1 MNNWEQ
7 IQGIYIHIP
16 FCLQKCLYCDFASF
30 PHQNRETMA
39 KYTDRLCQ
47 EIKQRALSFPVNPQA
62 TIYFGGGTPSV
73 LPLENI
79 RQIVGTLKNNG
90 LWQNPLEAT
99 IEANPGTISLDS
111 LHTYRQ
117 LGFDRISFG
126 IQSMQDEEL
135 KAMGRIHTSIQAR
148 EAINMASEVGFSRI
162 SADLIYGYPGQT
174 LQSITDS
181 LKTTVAQGVKHMS
194 VYGLVVEA
202 GTPLCHNLDAGKLTL
217 PSEDDSG
224 DMYDFVV
231 KYLPQQG
238 YKRYE
243 ISNYACPGEESLHN
257 LVYWQYLPYLGL
269 GLSAC
274 SFDGQA
280 RITNSNNIEEYL
292 QGKTPETEKLDRET
306 RLAEYIFMGLRTS
319 YGVNLAV
326 AEERFAID
334 IREIYKKEI
343 SECQSKGLM
352 EIDRLQRTMHLTDF
366 GMKFGNQV
374 FEKFL

>member
-126 IQSMQDEEL
+126 IQSMC
-135 KAMGRIHTSIQAR
+135 R
-148 EAINMASEVGFSRI
+148 
-162 SADLIYGYPGQT
+162 
-174 LQSITDS
+174 QS
-181 LKTTVAQGVKHMS
+181 TT
-194 VYGLVVEA
+194 
-202 GTPLCHNLDAGKLTL
+202 N
-217 PSEDDSG
+217 
-224 DMYDFVV
+224 
-231 KYLPQQG
+231 
-238 YKRYE
+238 
-243 ISNYACPGEESLHN
+243 
-257 LVYWQYLPYLGL
+257 
-269 GLSAC
+269 
-274 SFDGQA
+274 
-280 RITNSNNIEEYL
+280 
-292 QGKTPETEKLDRET
+292 
-306 RLAEYIFMGLRTS
+306 
-319 YGVNLAV
+319 
-326 AEERFAID
+326 
-334 IREIYKKEI
+334 
-343 SECQSKGLM
+343 
-352 EIDRLQRTMHLTDF
+352 
-366 GMKFGNQV
+366 
-374 FEKFL
+374 

>member
-30 PHQNRETMA
+30 PQQDRETMA
-39 KYTDRLCQ
+39 KYTDNLCQ
-47 EIKQRALSFPVNPQA
+47 EIQQRALSFPVNPQA

-73 LPLENI
+73 LPLEDI
-79 RQIVGTLKNNG
+79 AKIVGTLKNNG
-90 LWQNPLEAT
+90 LWQKPLEAT
-99 IEANPGTISLDS
+99 IEANPGTISLES
-111 LHTYRQ
+111 LSTYRQ

-135 KAMGRIHTSIQAR
+135 RAMGRVHTSLQAR
-148 EAINMASEVGFSRI
+148 EAIKLAGEAGFSRI
-162 SADLIYGYPGQT
+162 SADLIYGYPSQT
-174 LQSITDS
+174 LKSVTDS
-181 LKTTVAQGVKHMS
+181 LQTLVLQGIKHMS
-194 VYGLVVEA
+194 VYGLVVEE
-202 GTPLCHNLDAGKLTL
+202 GTPLCNNLDVGKLIL

-224 DMYDFVV
+224 DMYDLVT

-243 ISNYACPGEESLHN
+243 ISNYACEGEESRHN
-257 LVYWQYLPYLGL
+257 LIYWQYLPYLGL

-280 RITNSNNIEEYL
+280 RITNSSNIEEYL
-292 QGKTPETEKLDRET
+292 QAKTPETEKLDIET

-326 AEERFAID
+326 AEERF
-334 IREIYKKEI
+334 EI
-343 SECQSKGLM
+343 G
-352 EIDRLQRTMHLTDF
+352 RAH
-366 GMKFGNQV
+366 V
-374 FEKFL
+374 